1 MKRKVLLYAAIA
13 VTAGLSSWNNL
24 WAQPNSVQ
32 PETDVLYQHGR
43 NSGGVDP
50 QENTD
55 SVTVGGTTKYYVLPD
70 AVVNPGFDY
79 TTDLF
84 ANVISTFNWTVT
96 PAIAS
101 GGVANVP
108 AYPTA
113 PHYKQI
119 TWTATGTGTIQVQ
132 EVAAVSQGGCSGS
145 TTSINVE
152 VITAPDVTAVSVP
165 NTTCHVGTIPYSLTC
180 PNATLTISSAVN
192 GNKGVVVNWS
202 LTGPT
207 GFTPVTNQTANL
219 GNSTTL
225 DLSAVTLT
233 HPGTY
238 TLTIN
243 WVTDRI
249 ATKSGLTQ
257 IADVTSTTFV
267 VTAAPNTGPIYH
279 IPNK

>member
-1 MKRKVLLYAAIA
+1 MEMKNVLKVVSILSL
-13 VTAGLSSWNNL
+13 GLMISAKL
-24 WAQPNSVQ
+24 WAQPATVT
-32 PETDVLYQHGR
+32 PETDVLYQHGT
-43 NSGGVDP
+43 NSGGADP

-70 AVVNPGFDY
+70 ATVNPSFDY
-79 TTDLF
+79 NTDLF
-84 ANVISTFNWTVT
+84 ANVISTFNWSVT
-96 PAIAS
+96 PALAS
-101 GGVANVP
+101 GGVQNVV

-113 PHYKQI
+113 PHYKQV
-119 TWTATGTGTIQVQ
+119 TWTATGTGSIQVQ
-132 EVAAVSQGGCSGS
+132 EVANASQGGCAGS
-145 TTSINVE
+145 TLTMNVE
-152 VITAPDVTAVSVP
+152 VIAAPDVTAASVP
-165 NTTCHVGTIPYSLTC
+165 NTTCYSGTIPYSITC
-180 PNATLTISSAVN
+180 PNATLTISSDVN
-192 GNKGVVVNWS
+192 GNKGVVVNYD
-202 LTGPT
+202 LTGPA

-225 DLSAVTLT
+225 DLSAITLT

-257 IADVTSTTFV
+257 IADGTFTNFI

>member
-1 MKRKVLLYAAIA
+1 MKRKILSYAVATM
-13 VTAGLSSWNNL
+13 VGGLACWNSL
-24 WAQPNSVQ
+24 QAQPNSVT

-43 NSGGVDP
+43 NSGGIDP
-50 QENTD
+50 DENVD

-70 AVVNPGFDY
+70 SVVNPGFDY
-79 TTDLF
+79 NTDLF
-84 ANVISTFNWTVT
+84 ANIISTFNWTVT
-96 PAIAS
+96 GALAS
-101 GGVANVP
+101 GGVQPVGTFPQN
-108 AYPTA
+108 
-113 PHYKQI
+113 YKQI
-119 TWTATGTGTIQVQ
+119 TWTATGTGTITAT
-132 EVAAVSQGGCSGS
+132 EVAAPSQGGCTGS

-152 VITAPDVTAVSVP
+152 VIAAPDVTAVSVP
-165 NTTCHVGTIPYSLTC
+165 NTTCHTGTIPYNITC
-180 PNATLTISSAVN
+180 PNASLTISSAVK
-192 GNKGVVVNWS
+192 GNKGVIVNWS
-202 LTGPT
+202 LTGPS

-233 HPGTY
+233 HPGMY

-257 IADVTSTTFV
+257 ITDGTNTTFI

>member
-1 MKRKVLLYAAIA
+1 MKRKLLLLGVAMMLGGF
-13 VTAGLSSWNNL
+13 TCWNSL
-24 WAQPNSVQ
+24 QAQPNSVT

-79 TTDLF
+79 NTDLF
-84 ANVISTFNWTVT
+84 ANIISTFNWTVT

-101 GGVANVP
+101 GGAQAVGTFPSN
-108 AYPTA
+108 
-113 PHYKQI
+113 YKQI
-119 TWTATGTGTIQVQ
+119 TWTSTGTGTISVT
-132 EVAAVSQGGCSGS
+132 ETAAASQGGCTGS
-145 TTSINVE
+145 TTTINVE
-152 VITAPDVTAVSVP
+152 VIAAPDVTAVSVP
-165 NTTCHVGTIPYSLTC
+165 NTTCHSGTIPYALTC

-202 LTGPT
+202 LTGPS

-225 DLSAVTLT
+225 DLSSVTLT

-257 IADVTSTTFV
+257 IADGTSTTFV